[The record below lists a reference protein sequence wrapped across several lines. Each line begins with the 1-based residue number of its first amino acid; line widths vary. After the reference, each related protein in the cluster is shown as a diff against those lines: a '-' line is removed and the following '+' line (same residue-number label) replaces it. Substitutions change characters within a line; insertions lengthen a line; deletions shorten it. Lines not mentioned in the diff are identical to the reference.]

1 MQLTFTKQARAS
13 YSHPT
18 SHLLF
23 SWSFLDICWAYI
35 IIEKRYVHPNALKIR
50 LVKKTILVRSFLN
63 LLQRCRRLIQLQNLL
78 KFVAESK
85 IERIQSSTNYV
96 EWMLTGCQLII
107 DKENCTATFDV
118 LFSFTFIYNYLCI
131 ITFSKKKNWNLF
143 INKLSWECLR
153 FLIVIII

>member
-131 ITFSKKKNWNLF
+131 ITFSKKKK
-143 INKLSWECLR
+143 IEICL
-153 FLIVIII
+153 LTS